1 MSIRIFYDETD
12 FRLKGFGKVKK
23 LVEKVISNEKKISGD
38 LNFIM
43 TSERI
48 IRAINKE
55 FLKHNYYT
63 DVISFDYSEK
73 DEVNGEIYIS
83 VETVRTN
90 AINYKVSYNC
100 ELLRVI
106 IHGVLHLCGYEDRN
120 DEEKMRMRKLEDFWL
135 EVCEKGL

>member
-1 MSIRIFYDETD
+1 LSIRIFYDETD